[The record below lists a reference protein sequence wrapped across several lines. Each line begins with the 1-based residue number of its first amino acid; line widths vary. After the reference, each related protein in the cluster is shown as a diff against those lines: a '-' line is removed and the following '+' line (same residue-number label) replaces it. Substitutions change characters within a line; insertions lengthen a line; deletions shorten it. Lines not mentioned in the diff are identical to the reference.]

1 MEKIIIEVG
10 STNTKVDLY
19 NGKEI
24 KHLETL
30 TIEFKKNYKKEN
42 MLLAE
47 DVKMLINL
55 VLNYKQSYTNI
66 YVCGTSIFRNL
77 TENQRDKFLK
87 EFLNQTGFEF
97 NIISQEQEN
106 ELTVFGTVRNINQ
119 KVAVFIGGGG
129 STEIAIYEN
138 GIKEMVNSSFG
149 VVDVTSSFPDLTND
163 LPTTKLEDVREF
175 VKQRLN
181 LPKEKADILILAG
194 GGHKVFALGSGIHYE
209 KNTLFEDNV
218 EPIMMSIEDRKKDT
232 LRYFEEISLDEIR
245 KRVDNPKWWDATR
258 AMCAVVLNVA
268 ESIGAKY
275 IIPTDISMVYGIV
288 ADTYLTIS

>member
-19 NGKEI
+19 NGKDIE
-24 KHLETL
+24 HLATK

-42 MLLAE
+42 RLLEE
-47 DVKMLINL
+47 DVKKLIDL
-55 VLNYKQSYTNI
+55 VLEYKSTYSDM

-77 TENQRDKFLK
+77 TDFQKEEFLK
-87 EFLNQTGFEF
+87 SFVNTTGFEF

-106 ELTVFGTVRNINQ
+106 ELTVFGAVRNVNQ

-129 STEIAIYEN
+129 STEIAIYDN

-149 VVDVTSSFPDLTND
+149 VVDITSNFSDLVND
-163 LPTTKLEDVREF
+163 LPSSKLEDVKSF
-175 VKQRLN
+175 VKERLN
-181 LPKEKADILILAG
+181 LPKDKADVLILAG
-194 GGHKVFALGSGIHYE
+194 GGHKLFALDSGINYE

-232 LRYFEEISLDEIR
+232 LRYYEEISLDEIR
-245 KRVDNPKWWDATR
+245 KRVENPKWWDATR

-275 IIPTDISMVYGIV
+275 IVPTDISMVYGII
-288 ADTYLTIS
+288 DKN

>member
-24 KHLETL
+24 EHLETV

-42 MLLAE
+42 TLLPE
-47 DVKMLINL
+47 DVRKLINI

-66 YVCGTSIFRNL
+66 YICGTSIFRNL
-77 TENQRDKFLK
+77 TENQRDD
-87 EFLNQTGFEF
+87 FLNEFSKQTGFEF

-106 ELTVFGTVRNINQ
+106 ELTVFGAVRNINK

-149 VVDVTSSFPDLTND
+149 VVDVTSNFPDLTND
-163 LPTTKLEDVREF
+163 LPTTKLEDVRKF

-209 KNTLFEDNV
+209 KNTLFEDDV

-245 KRVDNPKWWDATR
+245 ERVDNPKWWDATR

-275 IIPTDISMVYGIV
+275 IVPTDISMVYGI
-288 ADTYLTIS
+288 IENNK